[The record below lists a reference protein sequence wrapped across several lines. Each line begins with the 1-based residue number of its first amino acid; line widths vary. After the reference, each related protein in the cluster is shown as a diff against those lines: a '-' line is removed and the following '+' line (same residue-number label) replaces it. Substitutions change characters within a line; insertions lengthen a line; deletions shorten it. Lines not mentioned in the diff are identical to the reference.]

1 MQQKNQPTYCVGCED
16 PDVIKF
22 TQSYTKQEAEPF
34 IQAIATPPPIVVKT
48 ETPIKHYV
56 TSSGQYSDTIDA
68 LNLKIK
74 WATQELLASSTARY
88 NIELC
93 DMIKAAVQ
101 TIDFLSEKKWSN

>member
-22 TQSYTKQEAEPF
+22 TQSYTKQETKPVV
-34 IQAIATPPPIVVKT
+34 QTIAPPPPVVA
-48 ETPIKHYV
+48 ETVAPIERQV
-56 TSSGQYSDTIDA
+56 TSSFQYSDTIDV

-74 WATQELLASSTARY
+74 WATQELQTSSTARY

-93 DMIKAAVQ
+93 EMIRAAVQ
-101 TIDFLSEKKWSN
+101 TIECLKKSV